1 MSAGADG
8 ETKVDSGLW
17 QLVYTSAAPPEFSP
31 ADLDDVLRVARERN
45 LLLGVTG
52 MLLYVESSFLQ
63 ILEGDLHR
71 LDLLFDHLQDDPRHT
86 QVLLLLRAP
95 IDQRSFAS
103 WTMGY
108 SQVTF
113 GEIQEASGVNQFFAT
128 PDAYADLSDVKL
140 AKLLDRFRSGSF
152 RQRIT

>member
-1 MSAGADG
+1 MSTTADG

-17 QLVYTSAAPPEFSP
+17 QMVYASAASSEFAPS
-31 ADLDDVLRVARERN
+31 DLDEVLRVARERN
-45 LLLGVTG
+45 ALIGVTG

-63 ILEGDLHR
+63 ILEGDINR
-71 LDLLFDHLQDDPRHT
+71 LDLLFDRIKDDPRHT
-86 QVLLLLRAP
+86 QILLLLRAP
-95 IDQRSFAS
+95 IDQRSFTS

-113 GEIQEASGVNQFFAT
+113 GEIQEASGVNTFFAT
-128 PDAYADLSDVKL
+128 PEDYADLGDVKL
-140 AKLLDRFRSGSF
+140 AKVLDLFRSGSF